1 MENNQFRNVMLTA
14 LTPMLWGTTYF
25 VTTEFLPPGRPFFSA
40 AMRAFPVGLLILL
53 FARILPQGV
62 WWWRVVAL
70 GTLNFG
76 LFFPLLFTAA
86 YRLPGGIASTVG
98 AVQPFVVAILAYM
111 LIGESLT
118 RRKVLAATAGAIGV
132 GMIVISSSA
141 SFDAAGL
148 TAAFAATI
156 AMATGT
162 VLTKRW
168 GQPVTPL
175 VFTSWQLVAGGL
187 ILMPLAFLIEGLP
200 PALSSIN
207 ISGYLYLGLIG
218 TGLAY
223 AIWLRGVKHLNAS
236 TVTFL
241 TLLSPISAMIID
253 FLILA
258 RTLTIIQIIGAV
270 LVLGAIVVA
279 QITNKNRAETTNIRR
294 QEDGDMR
301 LKMQSAALPRTKFA
315 LFNSPRRVFIEDV
328 KTKNLNVGKEKL
340 LPAK

>member
-1 MENNQFRNVMLTA
+1 MENNQLRNVILTA
-14 LTPMLWGTTYF
+14 LTPMIWGTTYF
-25 VTTEFLPPGRPFFSA
+25 VTTEFLPPGRSFFSA

-53 FARILPQGV
+53 FVRKLPQGI
-62 WWWRVVAL
+62 WWWRVTAL
-70 GTLNFG
+70 GALNFG

-98 AVQPFVVAILAYM
+98 AIQPFVVAILAYL

-132 GMIVISSSA
+132 GMIVISPSA
-141 SFDAAGL
+141 SFDAVGL
-148 TAAFAATI
+148 TAAFAATT
-156 AMATGT
+156 AMAIGT

-187 ILMPLAFLIEGLP
+187 ILLPLAFLIEGLP
-200 PALSSIN
+200 PTLSSIN

-241 TLLSPISAMIID
+241 TLLSPISAMTID
-253 FLILA
+253 FLVLD

-270 LVLGAIVVA
+270 LVLGAIIAA
-279 QITNKNRAETTNIRR
+279 QIKNKNSTESANRKG
-294 QEDGDMR
+294 QEYGEAR
-301 LKMQSAALPRTKFA
+301 LKMQSAALTRIKF
-315 LFNSPRRVFIEDV
+315 
-328 KTKNLNVGKEKL
+328 
-340 LPAK
+340 